1 MAGETRPPMMAIYV
15 KQAGSVSYPHHS
27 MSTTRTTLTLGQS
40 LCRRATLQKLALG
53 TANNQCRRHSNWF
66 PHTFTVQRR
75 VLAASRTRLAG
86 WPPPRHFSQSTRASL
101 SAGTQASALDPR
113 GDSQPAAYHGP
124 LTQTFRR
131 LKIFSLAS
139 LGLTF
144 TMAPFLFIVES
155 SLPVSARIF
164 LTATAVS
171 TSSISTAL
179 VGWCGAP
186 YVVDLRR
193 LTPAENDGMEGIEMT
208 TLTLTLKK
216 LTTRVYDSDFLVATS
231 RPFAKWE
238 LPLAIQL
245 PPSKEDVVAAG
256 KAGAP
261 GEEETVA
268 ETLNDKGEVIGRW
281 IVTWGEGGTGT
292 CRGTGKV
299 LR

>member
-1 MAGETRPPMMAIYV
+1 
-15 KQAGSVSYPHHS
+15 
-27 MSTTRTTLTLGQS
+27 MSPVCTPLTLGQS
-40 LCRRATLQKLALG
+40 LCRRAVLRKFALG
-53 TANNQCRRHSNWF
+53 TVDDQCRRYSSWLRAGFTAPQPLTSPNTILPLRQLSHS
-66 PHTFTVQRR
+66 
-75 VLAASRTRLAG
+75 
-86 WPPPRHFSQSTRASL
+86 PRASQS
-101 SAGTQASALDPR
+101 AGAQASTLDPR
-113 GDSQPAAYHGP
+113 EDNQPVSYHGP

-155 SLPVSARIF
+155 SLPMSARVF

-179 VGWCGAP
+179 VSWCGAP

-193 LTPAENDGMEGIEMT
+193 LTPAENGGIEGVEMT

-216 LTTRVYDSDFLVATS
+216 LTTRVYDTDFLVETT

-245 PPSKEDVVAAG
+245 PPPEEDVITAG
-256 KAGAP
+256 KAGTL

-268 ETLNDKGEVIGRW
+268 ETLNHKGEVIGRW
-281 IVTWGEGGTGT
+281 IVKWGERGTGS

>member
-1 MAGETRPPMMAIYV
+1 MLPA
-15 KQAGSVSYPHHS
+15 
-27 MSTTRTTLTLGQS
+27 RTTPTLGQS
-40 LCRRATLQKLALG
+40 LCRRAILGKFALG
-53 TANNQCRRHSNWF
+53 TVGGQCRHYSGWM
-66 PHTFTVQRR
+66 RR
-75 VLAASRTRLAG
+75 GLAAQQLLTAPNTIRLAE
-86 WPPPRHFSQSTRASL
+86 WSTSRKLSQSARVASQ
-101 SAGTQASALDPR
+101 SAGAQASALDPR
-113 GDSQPAAYHGP
+113 EDNQPVSYHGP

-144 TMAPFLFIVES
+144 IMTPFLFIVES
-155 SLPVSARIF
+155 SLPTSARIF
-164 LTATAVS
+164 LTATAIS

-179 VGWCGAP
+179 VSWCGAP

-193 LTPAENDGMEGIEMT
+193 LTPAENGGIEGVEMT
-208 TLTLTLKK
+208 TLTLTLKR
-216 LTTRVYDSDFLVATS
+216 LTTRVYDSDFLVETG

-245 PPSKEDVVAAG
+245 PTPDEDIITAG
-256 KAGAP
+256 KAGVP

-281 IVTWGEGGTGT
+281 IVKWGEGGTGS
-292 CRGTGKV
+292 CRGVGNV

>member
-1 MAGETRPPMMAIYV
+1 
-15 KQAGSVSYPHHS
+15 
-27 MSTTRTTLTLGQS
+27 MSLARTTLTLGQS
-40 LCRRATLQKLALG
+40 LCRRAILRKFVPVDD
-53 TANNQCRRHSNWF
+53 QCRHYSGLMRRGF
-66 PHTFTVQRR
+66 AAQRFLTAPDTVQR
-75 VLAASRTRLAG
+75 AG
-86 WPPPRHFSQSTRASL
+86 WSSSSRKLSHSTRPSQSAS
-101 SAGTQASALDPR
+101 AQASTLGPR
-113 GDSQPAAYHGP
+113 EDSQPVSYHGP

-144 TMAPFLFIVES
+144 SMTPFLFIVES

-164 LTATAVS
+164 LTATAIS

-179 VGWCGAP
+179 VSWCGAP
-186 YVVDLRR
+186 YVVDLCR
-193 LTPAENDGMEGIEMT
+193 LTPAENEGIEGVEMT

-216 LTTRVYDSDFLVATS
+216 LTTRVYDSDFLVETS

-245 PPSKEDVVAAG
+245 PPPDEDITTAG

-268 ETLNDKGEVIGRW
+268 ETLNDKGEIIGRW
-281 IVTWGEGGTGT
+281 IVKWGEGGTGS

>member
-1 MAGETRPPMMAIYV
+1 MHCGF
-15 KQAGSVSYPHHS
+15 
-27 MSTTRTTLTLGQS
+27 
-40 LCRRATLQKLALG
+40 
-53 TANNQCRRHSNWF
+53 TAPRL
-66 PHTFTVQRR
+66 FTAPNTSGLSARQ
-75 VLAASRTRLAG
+75 L
-86 WPPPRHFSQSTRASL
+86 SQSTN
-101 SAGTQASALDPR
+101 AGAQANTLDPR
-113 GDSQPAAYHGP
+113 EDNQPVPYHGP

-155 SLPVSARIF
+155 SLPTSARIF
-164 LTATAVS
+164 LTATAIS

-193 LTPAENDGMEGIEMT
+193 LTPSENEGIEGLEMT

-216 LTTRVYDSDFLVATS
+216 LTTRVYDADFLVETG

-245 PPSKEDVVAAG
+245 PPPEKDIITAG
-256 KAGAP
+256 KAGAS

-281 IVTWGEGGTGT
+281 IVKWGEGGAGT
-292 CRGTGKV
+292 CRSTGKV

>member
-1 MAGETRPPMMAIYV
+1 
-15 KQAGSVSYPHHS
+15 
-27 MSTTRTTLTLGQS
+27 MSRTTLTLGQS
-40 LCRRATLQKLALG
+40 LCQRSILRKFVLG
-53 TANNQCRRHSNWF
+53 TVTAQHRHYSGWARCGYAAQR
-66 PHTFTVQRR
+66 PLTAPGDTVRFAGR
-75 VLAASRTRLAG
+75 SSSRQL
-86 WPPPRHFSQSTRASL
+86 SQSTRASQ
-101 SAGTQASALDPR
+101 STGTQASTLDPR
-113 GDSQPAAYHGP
+113 EDSQPVPYHGP

-131 LKIFSLAS
+131 LKMFSLAS

-164 LTATAVS
+164 LTATAIS

-179 VGWCGAP
+179 VSWCGAP

-193 LTPAENDGMEGIEMT
+193 LTPAENEGTEGVEMT

-216 LTTRVYDSDFLVATS
+216 LTTRVYDSDFLVETS

-238 LPLAIQL
+238 LPLAMQL
-245 PPSKEDVVAAG
+245 PPPDEDIVTAG

-281 IVTWGEGGTGT
+281 IVKWADGGAGS

>member
-1 MAGETRPPMMAIYV
+1 
-15 KQAGSVSYPHHS
+15 VS
-27 MSTTRTTLTLGQS
+27 
-40 LCRRATLQKLALG
+40 
-53 TANNQCRRHSNWF
+53 
-66 PHTFTVQRR
+66 
-75 VLAASRTRLAG
+75 
-86 WPPPRHFSQSTRASL
+86 
-101 SAGTQASALDPR
+101 
-113 GDSQPAAYHGP
+113 YHGP

-144 TMAPFLFIVES
+144 SMVPFLFIVES
-155 SLPVSARIF
+155 SLPASARIF
-164 LTATAVS
+164 LTATAIS

-193 LTPAENDGMEGIEMT
+193 LTPAENRGVEGIEMT
-208 TLTLTLKK
+208 TLTLTLKR
-216 LTTRVYDSDFLVATS
+216 LTTRVYDSDFLVETS

-238 LPLAIQL
+238 LPLEIQL
-245 PPSKEDVVAAG
+245 PPPDEDIITAG

-268 ETLNDKGEVIGRW
+268 ETLNDKGEVVGRW
-281 IVTWGEGGTGT
+281 IVEWGKNGIGS

>member
-1 MAGETRPPMMAIYV
+1 MLLT
-15 KQAGSVSYPHHS
+15 
-27 MSTTRTTLTLGQS
+27 STTLTWTLGQS
-40 LCRRATLQKLALG
+40 LCRRAILRKLALG
-53 TANNQCRRHSNWF
+53 TVDDQCRHYSGWMRCA
-66 PHTFTVQRR
+66 FTT
-75 VLAASRTRLAG
+75 TRLSTS
-86 WPPPRHFSQSTRASL
+86 PNTVRSSSRQLSQSARASQ
-101 SAGTQASALDPR
+101 SAGAQASTLDPR
-113 GDSQPAAYHGP
+113 EDNQPVSYHGP

-144 TMAPFLFIVES
+144 TMTPFLFIVES

-164 LTATAVS
+164 LTATAIS

-193 LTPAENDGMEGIEMT
+193 LTPAENGGTEGVEMT
-208 TLTLTLKK
+208 TITLTLKK
-216 LTTRVYDSDFLVATS
+216 LTTRVYDSGFLVETS

-238 LPLAIQL
+238 LPLEIQL
-245 PPSKEDVVAAG
+245 PPPDEDIITAG
-256 KAGAP
+256 KKAGAA

-268 ETLNDKGEVIGRW
+268 EMLNDKDEVVGRW
-281 IVTWGEGGTGT
+281 IVKWGERGTGS

-299 LR
+299 LRYFNVHEELL

>member
-1 MAGETRPPMMAIYV
+1 
-15 KQAGSVSYPHHS
+15 
-27 MSTTRTTLTLGQS
+27 MSPTRTTLTLGQS
-40 LCRRATLQKLALG
+40 LCRRVILRKPALG
-53 TANNQCRRHSNWF
+53 TVDQCRHYSGWMRYA
-66 PHTFTVQRR
+66 FTTKRLLTAPNTVRSS
-75 VLAASRTRLAG
+75 SRQLSRSA
-86 WPPPRHFSQSTRASL
+86 RASQS
-101 SAGTQASALDPR
+101 AGAQTSTLDPR
-113 GDSQPAAYHGP
+113 EDNQPVSYHGP

-144 TMAPFLFIVES
+144 TMTPFLFIVES

-164 LTATAVS
+164 LTATAIS

-193 LTPAENDGMEGIEMT
+193 LTPAENGGTEGVEMT
-208 TLTLTLKK
+208 TITLTLKK
-216 LTTRVYDSDFLVATS
+216 LTTRVYDSDFLVETT

-238 LPLAIQL
+238 LPLEIQL
-245 PPSKEDVVAAG
+245 PPPDEDIITSG
-256 KAGAP
+256 KAGAA

-281 IVTWGEGGTGT
+281 IVKWGEGGTGS
-292 CRGTGKV
+292 CRGSGKV

>member
-1 MAGETRPPMMAIYV
+1 MDGKTRSPKMAVYVQRPVRDQPQPPMSLA
-15 KQAGSVSYPHHS
+15 
-27 MSTTRTTLTLGQS
+27 RTTLTLSQS
-40 LCRRATLQKLALG
+40 LCRRAILRKFVPG
-53 TANNQCRRHSNWF
+53 TVDGQCRPYSGLVRGGF
-66 PHTFTVQRR
+66 VAQRLLTAPDTV
-75 VLAASRTRLAG
+75 RLAG
-86 WPPPRHFSQSTRASL
+86 WSSSSRTLSHSTRASQ
-101 SAGTQASALDPR
+101 SAGTQASTLNPR
-113 GDSQPAAYHGP
+113 EDNQAVSYHGP

-144 TMAPFLFIVES
+144 SMTPFLFIVES
-155 SLPVSARIF
+155 SLPLSARIF
-164 LTATAVS
+164 LTATAIS

-179 VGWCGAP
+179 VSWCGAP
-186 YVVDLRR
+186 YVVDLRPLAR
-193 LTPAENDGMEGIEMT
+193 VENEGIEGIEMT

-216 LTTRVYDSDFLVATS
+216 LTTRVYDSDFLVETT

-245 PPSKEDVVAAG
+245 PPPDEDIITAG

-261 GEEETVA
+261 GDEETVA
-268 ETLNDKGEVIGRW
+268 ETLNDKGKVIGRW
-281 IVTWGEGGTGT
+281 IVKWGEGGTGS